1 MWCMYTME
9 YYSGIKR
16 NPAGSI
22 VEKQMGL
29 ASVIQSA
36 VSQKEKN
43 NISINAYIWNLEK
56 WYT

>member
-1 MWCMYTME
+1 MYTME

-29 ASVIQSA
+29 ASVIQSEI
-36 VSQKEKN
+36 SQKEKN

>member
-1 MWCMYTME
+1 ME
-9 YYSGIKR
+9 YYSGIQR
-16 NPAGSI
+16 NPVGSI

-29 ASVIQSA
+29 ASVIQSE